1 MVKSTIKAPAKK
13 PVAKK
18 APTKKSAAKNAS
30 PARAATVAPAPVSRG
45 APLVEMRDISI
56 AFGGIRAVDHASV
69 DLYPGEVVA
78 LLGHNG
84 AGKSTLIK
92 MLSGAYKRDH
102 GQIFIDGVEASINNP
117 RDAKAYGIE
126 TIYQTLALAD
136 NIDAAANLYLGR
148 ELKTAL
154 GTLDDV
160 AMEAEARKV
169 MGRLNPNFRRFKEP
183 VNKLSGGQRQSVAI
197 ARAILFNARILIMD
211 EPTAALGPQET
222 AQVGELIKQLKADGI
237 GIFLI
242 SHDIHDVFDLADR
255 VCVMKNGKVVGTA
268 HVKDVTGDE
277 VLGMIIAGKC
287 PKGAIPGPGALRE
300 AA

>member
-1 MVKSTIKAPAKK
+1 MLDKK
-13 PVAKK
+13 K
-18 APTKKSAAKNAS
+18 T
-30 PARAATVAPAPVSRG
+30 
-45 APLVEMRDISI
+45 PLVEMEAISI
-56 AFGGIRAVDHASV
+56 SFGGLHAVEDASI
-69 DLYPGEVVA
+69 DLYPGEVVG

-92 MLSGAYKRDH
+92 ILSGAYRRDS
-102 GQIFIDGVEASINNP
+102 GIIRIDGSEATINNP

-126 TIYQTLALAD
+126 TIYQQLAVAD
-136 NIDAAANLYLGR
+136 NVDAAANLFLGR
-148 ELKTAL
+148 ELVTPY
-154 GTLDDV
+154 GTLDDA
-160 AMEAEARKV
+160 AMESRAREV

-183 VNKLSGGQRQSVAI
+183 VKALSGGQRQSVAI

-222 AQVGELIKQLKADGI
+222 AQVGDLIKQLKAEGI

-255 VCVMKNGKVVGTA
+255 IVVMKNGKVVGTA
-268 HVKDVTGDE
+268 HTADVSKDE
-277 VLGMIIAGKC
+277 VLGMIILGKV
-287 PKGAIPGPGALRE
+287 PPGAVPGPGAM

>member
-1 MVKSTIKAPAKK
+1 MVKENTAKSPELNPA
-13 PVAKK
+13 A
-18 APTKKSAAKNAS
+18 
-30 PARAATVAPAPVSRG
+30 

-56 AFGGIRAVDHASV
+56 AFGGIKAVDHAGI
-69 DLYPGEVVA
+69 DLYSGEVVG

-92 MLSGAYKRDH
+92 ILSGAYARDT
-102 GQIFIDGVEASINNP
+102 GEIFINGEKVEIDNP
-117 RDAKAYGIE
+117 RDAKALGIE

-136 NIDAAANLYLGR
+136 NVDAAANLYLGR
-148 ELKTAL
+148 ELRTRF

-160 AMEAEARKV
+160 AMEAKCREV

-183 VNKLSGGQRQSVAI
+183 VKALSGGQRQSVAI
-197 ARAILFNARILIMD
+197 ARAIHFNARILIMD

-222 AQVGELIKQLKADGI
+222 AQVGELIKQLKAEGI

-255 VCVMKNGKVVGTA
+255 LTVMKNGRVVGSARTS
-268 HVKDVTGDE
+268 DVDHDE

-287 PKGAIPGPGALRE
+287 PPGANPGPGALRE
-300 AA
+300 VA

>member
-1 MVKSTIKAPAKK
+1 MDMQT
-13 PVAKK
+13 
-18 APTKKSAAKNAS
+18 
-30 PARAATVAPAPVSRG
+30 AATA
-45 APLVEMRDISI
+45 LVEMNNVSIS
-56 AFGGIRAVDHASV
+56 FGGIHTVDDATV
-69 DLYPGEVVA
+69 NLFPGEVVG

-92 MLSGAYKRDH
+92 ILSGAYQRD
-102 GQIFIDGVEASINNP
+102 GGTIAIDGKPATTNNP

-136 NIDAAANLYLGR
+136 NVDTAANLYLGR
-148 ELKTAL
+148 ELMTAW

-160 AMEAEARKV
+160 AMEAKAREV
-169 MGRLNPNFRRFKEP
+169 MGRLNPRFQRFKEP
-183 VNKLSGGQRQSVAI
+183 VKALSGGQRQSVAI

-211 EPTAALGPQET
+211 EPTAALGPEET
-222 AQVGELIKQLKADGI
+222 AQVADLILQLKAEGI

-255 VCVMKNGKVVGTA
+255 VAVMKNGQFVGYAKTT
-268 HVKDVTGDE
+268 DVTKDE

-287 PKGAIPGPGALRE
+287 PPGARPGPGAL

>member
-1 MVKSTIKAPAKK
+1 MNTQ
-13 PVAKK
+13 
-18 APTKKSAAKNAS
+18 TSATA
-30 PARAATVAPAPVSRG
+30 
-45 APLVEMRDISI
+45 LVEMNNVSIS
-56 AFGGIRAVDHASV
+56 FGGIHAVDDATV
-69 DLYPGEVVA
+69 DLFPGEVVG

-92 MLSGAYKRDH
+92 ILSGAYQRD
-102 GQIFIDGVEASINNP
+102 GGTISIDGKPATINNP

-136 NIDAAANLYLGR
+136 NVDTAANLYLGR
-148 ELKTAL
+148 ELMTAW

-160 AMEAEARKV
+160 AMEARAREV
-169 MGRLNPNFRRFKEP
+169 MGRLNPRFQRFKEP
-183 VNKLSGGQRQSVAI
+183 VKALSGGQRQSVAI

-211 EPTAALGPQET
+211 EPTAALGPEET
-222 AQVGELIKQLKADGI
+222 AQVADLILQLKAEGI

-255 VCVMKNGKVVGTA
+255 VAVMKNGQFVGYAKTT
-268 HVKDVTGDE
+268 DVTKDE

-287 PKGAIPGPGALRE
+287 PPGAQPGPGAL